1 MTELTGRS
9 ISELKN
15 LISSKKVSAVEVTE
29 AHINQIQKYETQID
43 AFLFNDFDTA
53 RAEAAKVDALV
64 AKGESLPLLGGIPVA
79 IKDNMCASGT
89 RTTCGSKILES
100 FVSPYDGTAV
110 AKLKSCGAVLIG
122 KTNLDEF
129 AMGSSTENSGFK
141 TTKNPFNTDYV
152 PGGSSG
158 GSAAAVSA
166 GFSVTSLGSDTGGS
180 IRQPA
185 SFCGLVG
192 MKPTYGTVSRFGLVA
207 FASSLDQIGPFARN
221 VQDCA
226 LTLLAISGHDGRD
239 STSLPDDYRLQNA
252 KEPLTQA
259 LIEQIVTQSAS
270 QNLKGKRIGLIKELI
285 GEGIDQDVRE
295 PILKACAKL
304 EAEGAIVEEVSL
316 PHARYAL
323 AVYYIVA
330 TAEASANLARFDGVR
345 YGLRDSDA
353 KELHA
358 MYYATRQA
366 GFGAE
371 VKRRIMLGTYAL
383 SSGYYDAYYK
393 KAQQVRHLI
402 TDDFAKIFANFDMV
416 ISPTAPQAVFKFG
429 EKTEDPL
436 KMYMS
441 DIASIPA
448 NLAGLPGISIPC
460 GFSQNGMPVGLQLVG
475 PALSDG
481 TILQVAQGLE
491 TILKVDCASPF
502 IAKIKS
508 N

>member
-1 MTELTGRS
+1 M
-9 ISELKN
+9 
-15 LISSKKVSAVEVTE
+15 
-29 AHINQIQKYETQID
+29 
-43 AFLFNDFDTA
+43 
-53 RAEAAKVDALV
+53 
-64 AKGESLPLLGGIPVA
+64 
-79 IKDNMCASGT
+79 
-89 RTTCGSKILES
+89 
-100 FVSPYDGTAV
+100 
-110 AKLKSCGAVLIG
+110 
-122 KTNLDEF
+122 
-129 AMGSSTENSGFK
+129 
-141 TTKNPFNTDYV
+141 

-207 FASSLDQIGPFARN
+207 FASSLDQIGPFARS

-239 STSLPDDYRLQNA
+239 STSLPDDYRLKNS
-252 KEPLTQA
+252 KEPLTPGF
-259 LIEQIVTQSAS
+259 IEQIASQSAS

-323 AVYYIVA
+323 SVYYIIA

-402 TDDFAKIFANFDMV
+402 TDDFAKVFANFDMV
-416 ISPTAPQAVFKFG
+416 ISPTSPQSVFKFG